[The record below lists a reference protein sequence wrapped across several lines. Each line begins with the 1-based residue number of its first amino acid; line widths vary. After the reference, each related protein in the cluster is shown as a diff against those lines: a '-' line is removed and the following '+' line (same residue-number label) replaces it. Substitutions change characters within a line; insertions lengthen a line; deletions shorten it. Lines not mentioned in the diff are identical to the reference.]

1 MKNTETFKNILEQIN
16 LLDEYQQKNLAIIL
30 IQFTLN
36 ENQNDINF
44 KEYKNLIKQYKD
56 YD

>member
-44 KEYKNLIKQYKD
+44 KEYKNLIKQYKN
-56 YD
+56 